1 MTMLPPSDVLFR
13 RRSVPTRLL
22 GAPGPSANE
31 LELLFAAA
39 IRVPDHT
46 ALAPWRLI
54 TLQGEAKLRFGERVA
69 AMAIE
74 KNPALS
80 EDKRAKDR
88 LRYTYAPIVVAV
100 VARLQDNPKV
110 PQQEQLLSAGCV
122 AYNLLLGAQAL
133 GYGAQWITG
142 WAAYDRDV
150 AALLGLAV
158 DERVVGFVHVGT
170 PQGEVPER
178 RRPALAE
185 IVSAWNG

>member
-1 MTMLPPSDVLFR
+1 MTMPPPSDVLFR

-22 GAPGPSANE
+22 GAPGPAPDE
-31 LELLFAAA
+31 LERIFAAA

-46 ALAPWRLI
+46 ALTPWRLI

-80 EDKRAKDR
+80 EDKRNKDR
-88 LRYTYAPIVVAV
+88 LRYTWAPIVVAV
-100 VARLQDNPKV
+100 IARIADNPKV

-150 AALLGLAV
+150 AALLGLAAH
-158 DERVVGFVHVGT
+158 ERVIGFVHVGT

-178 RRPALAE
+178 RRPALADV
-185 IVSAWNG
+185 VSAWNG

>member
-22 GAPGPSANE
+22 GAPGPSADE

-54 TLQGEAKLRFGERVA
+54 TLQGEAKLRFGERIA

-88 LRYTYAPIVVAV
+88 LRYTYAPLVVAV
-100 VARLQDNPKV
+100 VARLHDNPKV

-150 AALLGLAV
+150 ATLLGLAE
-158 DERVVGFVHVGT
+158 DERVIGFVHIGT

-178 RRPALAE
+178 KRPRLAE

>member
-1 MTMLPPSDVLFR
+1 MTLPPPSDVLFR

-80 EDKRAKDR
+80 EDKRNKDR
-88 LRYTYAPIVVAV
+88 LRYTWAPIVVAV
-100 VARLQDNPKV
+100 IARLRDNPKV

-150 AALLGLAV
+150 ATLLGLAE
-158 DERVVGFVHVGT
+158 DERVIGFVHIGT
-170 PQGEVPER
+170 PKGEVPER